1 MNSPTTFL
9 MALVQLGDVLK
20 SCLDGESLGFDEG
33 SGPSPEKCSHD
44 TQFSKF
50 YLTGGFPQFSMDPL
64 PILHLVIFF
73 FSHLLSITSMPGRIC
88 WVMGSPHGKSALK
101 MLKFRSRMGAGRG

>member
-73 FSHLLSITSMPGRIC
+73 FQSLAIHNIYARQNMLGDGISPWQIC
-88 WVMGSPHGKSALK
+88 FENAEV
-101 MLKFRSRMGAGRG
+101 